1 MSWEVQTVKQKTS
14 FFNWGLSRN
23 ILKRTWVLWAA
34 YFAVMLAC
42 TAGDISKPAKGI
54 SDVFAY
60 TIDYNYSVM
69 RLGINAAQINAF
81 ACAVAAMAVFSYM
94 YTSRSCGMI
103 NALPIRRETAYITAY
118 LTGLGV
124 LVASNVI
131 CAVAVWV
138 KTAQTGYLLT
148 PSIWTLLGFM
158 VLSAAAFYSFASFC
172 AVLTGNIVVLPAVY
186 AVLGC
191 MAFVVISAVGEL
203 LADLIYGMASNFI
216 YNGNSDFA
224 YWLSPLVYV
233 LCSKLNIRRVT
244 VYDDMGESSYTGEFE
259 PVGLD
264 VLGIYCA
271 IGLALCVLAVLIYR
285 RRDMERAGDVVA
297 VPVLMPVFK
306 YCMTFGTAILFA
318 LVVFH
323 NVLTDV
329 KPGLTT
335 ALVIVLLMLIG
346 AAIGYYA
353 AEMLM
358 QKTLKVFSVNC
369 RGLVVSCAI
378 LAALAL
384 AAEFDAVGYESYVPA
399 AEDVAS
405 AEIALSGTN
414 VKFEQAENLEA
425 ITKLHEDIIADKE
438 INEAAD
444 TRRYLDMVYTL
455 ADGSTVSRAYRI
467 SYDAAEK
474 LTADSNLRAADALLS
489 TQEAKDYYIGFDGE
503 YYDVNERIVD
513 MASLDGYVLHL
524 SPDDEKY
531 EYENISVDL
540 TPEQAAELYE
550 CIKLDSRDSSLGSR
564 WLINDERYYDTVSN
578 LSFYM
583 TLKKHT
589 WETGYDGY
597 RYPIYPCFSISL
609 TMDAERTMKWLADNT
624 ELEPMSLAEADPEDA
639 ENALQELRT
648 MPTHEVKA
656 SAKASVG
663 IIGGADGPTAIFVS

>member
-1 MSWEVQTVKQKTS
+1 MKQKTS

-34 YFAVMLAC
+34 YLALMFAC
-42 TAGDISKPAKGI
+42 TAGNISKPNAKSI
-54 SDVFAY
+54 IDVFAY
-60 TIDYNYSVM
+60 TVDYNYSVM
-69 RLGINAAQINAF
+69 RLGITAAQINAF

-124 LVASNVI
+124 LVASCVI

-138 KTAQTGYLLT
+138 RTAQTGYLLT
-148 PSIWTLLGFM
+148 QSIWTLLGFM
-158 VLSAAAFYSFASFC
+158 VLSAVAFYSFASFC

-191 MAFVVISAVGEL
+191 VAFVVIAAVGEL
-203 LADLIYGMASNFI
+203 LSDLIYGMASNFI
-216 YNGNSDFA
+216 YNGNSEFA

-233 LCSKLNIRRVT
+233 LDPQLDIRRVT
-244 VYDDMGESSYTGEFE
+244 VYDDMGESRYTGEFE

-271 IGLALCVLAVLIYR
+271 VGLALCVLAVLIYR

-306 YCMTFGTAILFA
+306 YCMTFGTAIVFA
-318 LVVFH
+318 LVVYH

-335 ALVIVLLMLIG
+335 ALVITLLMLIG
-346 AAIGYYA
+346 AAIGFYA

-358 QKTLKVFSVNC
+358 QKTLKVFGVNC
-369 RGLVVSCAI
+369 RGLVVSCAV

-405 AEIALSGTN
+405 VEIALSGTN

-425 ITKLHEDIIADKE
+425 ITKLHEDIIADKK
-438 INEAAD
+438 INEAAES
-444 TRRYLDMVYTL
+444 RRYFDVIYTL
-455 ADGSTVSRAYRI
+455 ADGSTVNRAYRI
-467 SYDAAEK
+467 SYDASEK
-474 LTADSNLRAADALLS
+474 LTADSNLRTADALMAS
-489 TQEAKDYYIGFDGE
+489 QEAKDYYIGFEGKH
-503 YYDVNERIVD
+503 YDVNERAVD
-513 MASLDGYVLHL
+513 TASLDGYVLHP
-524 SPDDEKY
+524 SPSGERA

-564 WLINDERYYDTVSN
+564 WLIHDERYYDTVAN
-578 LSFYM
+578 ISFYM
-583 TLKKHT
+583 TLKQAV
-589 WETGYDGY
+589 WETGYGGY
-597 RYPIYPCFSISL
+597 KYPIYPYFSLPL
-609 TMDAERTMKWLADNT
+609 TMDAERTMKWIAENT
-624 ELEPMSLAEADPEDA
+624 ELEPMSMREADPEEA

-648 MPTHEVKA
+648 MPTHEAKA
-656 SAKASVG
+656 SPKASVG